1 MERRCNRRMFCK
13 TIGFGLGAAMLGAA
27 GAQAAPQRRLK
38 IGHTG
43 ITWGYKAEN
52 AEQAIKDVG
61 SLGYHGFESFGS
73 VLEAWE
79 AKGGLGRLLEEA
91 KLPLVSAYCGTNL
104 MDPAKR
110 KEDVER
116 MVRWGN
122 LIKKC
127 GGTVAVIGPG
137 GVKRKD
143 GAYDF
148 NAYKANIVAS
158 LNEIGKALADIGVIG
173 AVHQHTGSCIETRD
187 EVYGVMEAVDNRYV
201 KFGPDVGQ
209 LAKGGSDPEK
219 IVKDFLAL
227 IEHVHLKDWDGGPHW
242 EGYCPLGKGKVN
254 IPAILDLLEK
264 SKIKAMMMVELD
276 FSKDASMTP
285 IETARTSMAYLE
297 KQGYTFRS

>member
-1 MERRCNRRMFCK
+1 MFCK

-158 LNEIGKALADIGVIG
+158 LNEIGKALAD
-173 AVHQHTGSCIETRD
+173 
-187 EVYGVMEAVDNRYV
+187 
-201 KFGPDVGQ
+201 
-209 LAKGGSDPEK
+209 
-219 IVKDFLAL
+219 
-227 IEHVHLKDWDGGPHW
+227 
-242 EGYCPLGKGKVN
+242 GK
-254 IPAILDLLEK
+254 
-264 SKIKAMMMVELD
+264 
-276 FSKDASMTP
+276 
-285 IETARTSMAYLE
+285 
-297 KQGYTFRS
+297 